1 MFFLLQVVLS
11 AGDGSCPVVQA
22 PDQTSLDV
30 GWMVGLEVQVA
41 VGVGGLPVDRDVQ
54 VTILSPPEKGVQERE
69 HSIPLCL
76 DSELDGGSHV
86 VEVIQESFRR
96 VLLHNATGVVNI
108 PLPKAGFHWGSVQGK
123 LLEEVHVKVGHRS
136 RDR

>member
-54 VTILSPPEKGVQERE
+54 VTILSPATNGKEGQGGVPDR
-69 HSIPLCL
+69 SL
-76 DSELDGGSHV
+76 S
-86 VEVIQESFRR
+86 
-96 VLLHNATGVVNI
+96 
-108 PLPKAGFHWGSVQGK
+108 LP
-123 LLEEVHVKVGHRS
+123 
-136 RDR
+136 